1 MGEIAL
7 EEKMFSVIVPAHN
20 AESTIRKCL
29 DSIKNQTFKNYELI
43 VVCDACT
50 DKTVEIAKKYTYHV
64 AEVNFHSDGPTRSV
78 GLDMAKGKW
87 VLFMDAD
94 DWYLHEFCFEI
105 LAKKLNEVDAKTDVL
120 VYSIIW
126 KHIGYTKPRSVKDT
140 LYPHC
145 TNKCWR
151 RSFIG
156 VTRFPDKY
164 VANDAG
170 FHEAMMKKEPRL
182 YEWDMPIYYYDY
194 LNGKSKSDEIGRTA
208 ENTKQYWSTH

>member
-1 MGEIAL
+1 MK
-7 EEKMFSVIVPAHN
+7 EKMFSVIVPAHN

-43 VVCDACT
+43 VVCDACN
-50 DKTVEIAKKYTYHV
+50 DKTADIAKKYTFHV

-105 LAKKLNEVDAKTDVL
+105 LAKKLNEVDVKTDVL

-126 KHIGYTKPRSVKDT
+126 KHIGYTKPRSVKGT

-151 RSFIG
+151 RNFIG
-156 VTRFPDKY
+156 ETRFPDKY
-164 VANDAG
+164 VANDAS
-170 FHEAMMKKEPRL
+170 FHEAMMEKELRISV
-182 YEWDMPIYYYDY
+182 WDMPMYYYNY
-194 LNGKSKSDEIGRTA
+194 LREGSISKKDGATA
-208 ENTKQYWSTH
+208 WGIKQWLNT